1 MRKRLQEGNPKIFP
15 DSGFLAENR
24 GRYAKGMALL
34 LPLPA
39 LWLDP
44 LSAAQVVAVGLG
56 VALAVWVLTRG
67 TGAV

>member
-1 MRKRLQEGNPKIFP
+1 LQEGNPKIFP
-15 DSGFLAENR
+15 DSGFLAVFR
-24 GRYAKGMALL
+24 GRYSQGMALL

-39 LWLDP
+39 LWIDP

-67 TGAV
+67 TRQV